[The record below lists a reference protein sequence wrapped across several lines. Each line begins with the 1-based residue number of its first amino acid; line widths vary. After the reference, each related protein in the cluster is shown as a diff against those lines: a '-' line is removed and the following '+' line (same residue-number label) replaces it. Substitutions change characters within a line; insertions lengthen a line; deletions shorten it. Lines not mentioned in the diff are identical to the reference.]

1 MIPFIEKMLF
11 PIKKIYWRKKNKHNL
26 TKMKRNFPTS
36 KVKVGLG
43 SYGYIDAITFDNPD
57 EFVEIGAYCS
67 IAENVTF
74 LMSGQHNYKTL
85 STYPFKY
92 QCICKGKI
100 ILEDDVWIGYGA
112 TICSGV
118 HIGRGAII
126 GAGTVVAKDVP
137 PYAIFANGKI
147 IKYRFEDEIIE
158 KLKKVDYTKLSKE
171 KIQEKMDIL
180 YQDID
185 VTNVDDIIKKL
196 DL

>member
-1 MIPFIEKMLF
+1 MKGIDD
-11 PIKKIYWRKKNKHNL
+11 L
-26 TKMKRNFPTS
+26 T
-36 KVKVGLG
+36 GG
-43 SYGYIDAITFDNPD
+43 
-57 EFVEIGAYCS
+57 
-67 IAENVTF
+67 
-74 LMSGQHNYKTL
+74 
-85 STYPFKY
+85 
-92 QCICKGKI
+92 
-100 ILEDDVWIGYGA
+100 DVWIGYGA